1 MHRPDATV
9 SSPPPVTAV
18 GRPGAG
24 AVHAGGRARPVAP
37 AVQLKEVCKR
47 YRGGGG
53 IEGVDLE
60 VLPGEV
66 FAFLGPNGAG
76 KTTTIRLILDLIR
89 PDSGRIAVFGLDPRR
104 DGVAVRRRTGYLP
117 GDLALYERLTA
128 RELLTHFAHLRGG
141 PPWAAIAELTERFDL
156 DVDRPL
162 RELSKGNRQKVGLV
176 QALMGNPD
184 LLILDEPT
192 SGLDPLVQQQVHAAV
207 RAAAGDGRSVF
218 LSSHVLSEVGQV
230 ADRVAIIR
238 EGRIVAIERMSDLRS
253 RTVHVVDVRFTD
265 GVDPQFLTAVPGA
278 RVKEWSDHGARR
290 EVTGHLDPL
299 VGALARHPLAD
310 LTIRE
315 PDLEDLFLAFY
326 REDRGNAA
334 PAPHGALAGSPD
346 AVAGDPDA

>member
-1 MHRPDATV
+1 MHRPDAAATV
-9 SSPPPVTAV
+9 SSPPPATAV
-18 GRPGAG
+18 GGPDAG
-24 AVHAGGRARPVAP
+24 TVHAGGRRRPVAP
-37 AVQLKEVCKR
+37 TVRLEEVCKR

-117 GDLALYERLTA
+117 GDLALYETLTA
-128 RELLTHFAHLRGG
+128 RELLTHFAHLRSG

-162 RELSKGNRQKVGLV
+162 RELSRGNRQKVGLV
-176 QALMGNPD
+176 QALMGSPD

-192 SGLDPLVQQQVHAAV
+192 SGLDPLVQQQVHATV
-207 RAAAGDGRSVF
+207 RAAVADGRSVF

-238 EGRIVAIERMSDLRS
+238 DGRIVAVERMSDLRT
-253 RTVHVVDVRFTD
+253 RTVHVVDVRFAYRI
-265 GVDPQFLTAVPGA
+265 DPQVLAAVPGTH
-278 RVKEWSDHGARR
+278 VKELSDQAARL
-290 EVTGHLDPL
+290 EVAGDLNPL
-299 VGALARHPLAD
+299 VRALAEHRLVD

-315 PDLEDLFLAFY
+315 PDLEDLFLAY
-326 REDRGNAA
+326 YRVEREDLILTTTGT
-334 PAPHGALAGSPD
+334 PD
-346 AVAGDPDA
+346 A